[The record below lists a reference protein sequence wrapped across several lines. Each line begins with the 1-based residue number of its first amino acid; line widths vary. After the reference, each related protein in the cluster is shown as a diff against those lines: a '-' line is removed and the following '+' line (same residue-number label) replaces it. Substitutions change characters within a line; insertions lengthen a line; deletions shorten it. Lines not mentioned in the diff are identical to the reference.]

1 MNGLQESGRILRR
14 SAASVMLLGA
24 ILSLAG
30 CGLFDSW
37 FGAGEKPPLPGER
50 ISALQINRQ
59 LNVDPELAG
68 TEVMLPEPYVNTGWA
83 QAGGNQTHAMYHLK
97 ANSGALH
104 QIWSVDIG
112 ASASDDNRLL
122 AEPVVAGG
130 AVYVMDADSV
140 VSAHDAVSG

>member
-1 MNGLQESGRILRR
+1 MNGFQVSRRMLRR
-14 SAASVMLLGA
+14 TAASAMLLSSMM
-24 ILSLAG
+24 SLAG

-68 TEVMLPEPYVNTGWA
+68 TEVMLPEPYVNSEWA

-97 ANSGALH
+97 ASSGALH

-112 ASASDDNRLL
+112 AWRNLL
-122 AEPVVAGG
+122 LPVVR
-130 AVYVMDADSV
+130 ST
-140 VSAHDAVSG
+140 